1 MLLHNTQGYD
11 DNFQQHTS
19 SVRPLEI
26 NYKRMKRTIKP
37 IVVLVCLFPLLGHAQ
52 DPRERHYNY
61 AVLKP
66 NHVQKPKV
74 EGWAKKRV
82 SEKINRGLV
91 AVETRDSVFISW
103 RLLESDPEELAFN
116 VYQVAGEGQPVKLNL
131 QPVKAVSCFMAPKP
145 VTGETLRYQVR
156 PVTGPAEGEGSE
168 IATLSKTE
176 NKAFKTIRF
185 RGDYMPDRV
194 ATGDLNGDGEYDFV
208 IKQPGGRVDPGVW
221 RKSPDT
227 FKLEAYLSDGTF
239 LWRKDLGRNIE
250 QGIWYSPFMV
260 YDLNGDGKAE
270 VAVKTAPVDPDY
282 RDQDGR
288 VFAGPESCSVLDG
301 LTGKEIARADWPER
315 SPRFG
320 DYNRNSR
327 HQMGVAYLDGK
338 TPCLLMARGTYRL
351 MVVDA
356 CQMNGRKL
364 EKRWRWDGDE
374 ENPVIRSQGAHS
386 LHTVD
391 LDNDGRDEI
400 VLGSAVLDD
409 NGTLLY
415 SAGVGHSDKCFVTDI
430 DPERPGM
437 ELFFA
442 NEVWH
447 DSLGVSMVDAK
458 TGTPVWNIGHY
469 TRHVGNGMAA
479 DILADV
485 PGLECFATE
494 DSKAGLTDK
503 YILTAGGEKLDV
515 EVPPCTDWIFWD
527 ADKLRE
533 SVQASGFSRGSRDYP
548 RRRLSILEYQGDTL
562 LSGMEGSVMMIADL
576 YGDWREE
583 LITTV
588 PGELRIYTTTI
599 PAADRRVC
607 LMQDHLYRSDVA
619 HRSMGYF
626 QSPVT
631 SYYLGEKA
639 PARPCPFNKFVWPES
654 PSANMTK
661 PEGK

>member
-1 MLLHNTQGYD
+1 M
-11 DNFQQHTS
+11 
-19 SVRPLEI
+19 I
-26 NYKRMKRTIKP
+26 RTIKP
-37 IVVLVCLFPLLGHAQ
+37 IVVLACLFPLLLHAQ
-52 DPRERHYNY
+52 DPRERNYNY

-66 NHVQKPKV
+66 SHVQKPKV
-74 EGWAKKRV
+74 EGWAQKRV
-82 SEKINRGLV
+82 SEKINRGLL
-91 AVETRDSVFISW
+91 AVESHDSVFISW
-103 RLLESDPEELAFN
+103 RLLESDPEGVAFN
-116 VYQVAGEGQPVKLNL
+116 VYRIAGKEQPVKLNL
-131 QPVKAVSCFMAPKP
+131 QPLTAVTCFTAPRP
-145 VTGETLRYQVR
+145 VSGESVYYRIRPVVGETEGAASEKVR
-156 PVTGPAEGEGSE
+156 
-168 IATLSKTE
+168 LSKTE
-176 NKAFKTIRF
+176 NAAFRTIRF
-185 RGDYMPDRV
+185 QADYTPDRV
-194 ATGDLNGDGEYDFV
+194 AVGDLNGDGEYDFV

-250 QGIWYSPFMV
+250 QGIWYSPFIV

-270 VAVKTAPVDPDY
+270 VAVKTAPVEPDY

-288 VFAGPESCSVLDG
+288 VFAGPEYCSLLDG
-301 LTGKEIARADWPER
+301 STGKEITRVDWPER

-338 TPCLLMARGTYRL
+338 TPCLLVARGTYRL
-351 MVVDA
+351 MMVDA
-356 CQMNGRKL
+356 YQMKGRKL
-364 EKRWRWDGDE
+364 EKCWRWDGDE

-386 LHTVD
+386 MHTVD
-391 LDNDGRDEI
+391 LDDDGRDEI

-409 NGTLLY
+409 NGSLLY
-415 SAGVGHSDKCFVTDI
+415 SAGVGHPDKCFVTDI

-458 TGTPVWNIGHY
+458 TGVPLWNIGHY
-469 TRHVGNGMAA
+469 TRHVGNGMVA
-479 DILADV
+479 DILPEV

-503 YILTAGGEKLDV
+503 YMLTASGQKLDIP
-515 EVPPCTDWIFWD
+515 VPPCTDWLFWD
-527 ADKLRE
+527 ADKVRE
-533 SVQASGFSRGSRDYP
+533 SVQASGFFHRGQEGM
-548 RRRLSILEYQGDTL
+548 RRELSILKYPADTL
-562 LSGMEGSVMMIADL
+562 QGSLQGSVMMIADL

-639 PARPCPFNKFVWPES
+639 RRGDHS
-654 PSANMTK
+654 PR
-661 PEGK
+661 